1 MSLLTY
7 SFARKHLP
15 KSQNQNANIKPETPV
30 VHVPHIQCELPF
42 PAHIIA
48 AVYLGPARDTRL
60 YIMPTRLLRRVV
72 GQILSQQWPWTNQA
86 HVTSQYIPQLW
97 QLIEAESSEKAAEA
111 SQTRRIR
118 RRIDLRTIS
127 HHGAKLDDCKRSRFV
142 AGTNLP
148 EEDRRSHRK
157 ANYESNYQ
165 KQWRHHYQSQGGDSN
180 IQRAFAESVHRSPTY
195 IAEAESSLTGAGIP
209 RCCNSSR

>member
-1 MSLLTY
+1 M
-7 SFARKHLP
+7 
-15 KSQNQNANIKPETPV
+15 ET
-30 VHVPHIQCELPF
+30 E
-42 PAHIIA
+42 
-48 AVYLGPARDTRL
+48 
-60 YIMPTRLLRRVV
+60 
-72 GQILSQQWPWTNQA
+72 W
-86 HVTSQYIPQLW
+86 
-97 QLIEAESSEKAAEA
+97 SEKAAEP
-111 SQTRRIR
+111 SQTCRIGR
-118 RRIDLRTIS
+118 GFYLGTIPC
-127 HHGAKLDDCKRSRFV
+127 HRAKLDDCKRSRFV

-148 EEDRRSHRK
+148 EEDGRAHRK